1 MKHPLNIKLLTKTQ
15 ADAQPELAPGP
26 AEAPLE
32 AETASSLV
40 TAAAILSYRPDRKTV
55 LIALGALLAV
65 LAVLKVADWWT
76 TGRFEVGTNNA
87 YVRAEITSISPRIQ
101 GYVAK
106 IEVTD
111 NQSVQ
116 AGDLLLVLENAD
128 GSVKLAEAQAA
139 LAQAKS
145 DAAQA
150 RAQLGSQR
158 NLLETA
164 KTQLQAQGNRLNEV
178 AAGKDAA
185 AADAK
190 LALDE
195 LERDRDLAA
204 KGHYPQAR
212 VTTAETQSEAAKAAL
227 QQASAAVLSQR
238 SQIALARDGIN
249 RASTDVQAA
258 QAAVASADARVAAAE
273 ARVTSAELDT
283 GRAEIRAP
291 IAGIVANKTVSE
303 GQLLNPGQQTMAIVP
318 VDKAYVVANFK
329 ETQVA
334 RMHAGQPVELVVDAY
349 PGLKV
354 HGTVDSIAPASGAQ
368 FSLIPQ
374 DTATGNF
381 TKIVQR
387 IPVRIA
393 LAQDALETGL
403 MRPGLSVEA
412 TVSVKP
418 ASH

>member
-1 MKHPLNIKLLTKTQ
+1 MNKILNIKLPSR
-15 ADAQPELAPGP
+15 QPENTPAAELA
-26 AEAPLE
+26 AAP
-32 AETASSLV
+32 AETASSPVETRFGPLR
-40 TAAAILSYRPDRKTV
+40 LDRRTV
-55 LIALGALLAV
+55 LMALGALLAL
-65 LAVLKVADWWT
+65 LAIWKVTDWWM
-76 TGRFEVGTNNA
+76 TGRFEVATNNA

-106 IEVTD
+106 VAVTD
-111 NQSVQ
+111 NQAVE
-116 AGDLLLVLENAD
+116 AGDLLIVLESAD
-128 GSVKLAEAQAA
+128 QSARLAEAEAT

-150 RAQLGSQR
+150 RAQLAAQGT
-158 NLLETA
+158 LLESA
-164 KTQLQAQGNRLNEV
+164 KAQLQAQSNRLNEFS
-178 AAGKDAA
+178 AGKDAA

-190 LALDE
+190 LAVDE

-212 VTTAETQSEAAKAAL
+212 VTTAETQAEAAQAAL
-227 QQASAAVLSQR
+227 QQANAALVSQR
-238 SQIALARDGIN
+238 SQISLARAGIG
-249 RASTDVQAA
+249 RAENDVLAA
-258 QAAVASADARVAAAE
+258 RAAVESADARVKAAE
-273 ARVTSAELDT
+273 ARVEAARLDS

-291 IAGIVANKTVSE
+291 ISGIVANKTVSE

-318 VDKAYVVANFK
+318 VDKAYVIANFK

-334 RMHAGQPVELVVDAY
+334 RMHAGQPVELEVDAY
-349 PGLKV
+349 PGMKV

-393 LAQDALETGL
+393 LSPDALETGL

-418 ASH
+418 ARG

>member
-1 MKHPLNIKLLTKTQ
+1 VKHAPNIKMLNR
-15 ADAQPELAPGP
+15 QPVEPPTETTNEPAAAP
-26 AEAPLE
+26 
-32 AETASSLV
+32 AETASSPVL
-40 TAAAILSYRPDRKTV
+40 AAIGSYRPDRRTV
-55 LIALGALLAV
+55 LMALGALLAIFA
-65 LAVLKVADWWT
+65 LWKAIDWWT
-76 TGRFEVGTNNA
+76 TGRFEVSTNNA

-101 GYVAK
+101 GYVSK
-106 IEVTD
+106 IAVTD
-111 NQSVQ
+111 NQAVQ
-116 AGDLLLVLENAD
+116 AGDLLIVLENAD
-128 GSVKLAEAQAA
+128 GAAKLAEAEAA

-150 RAQLGSQR
+150 RAQLAAQR
-158 NLLETA
+158 NLLVSA
-164 KTQLQAQGNRLNEV
+164 QTQLQAQSNKLNEF
-178 AAGKDAA
+178 AAGKEAA

-190 LALDE
+190 LAQDE

-212 VTTAETQSEAAKAAL
+212 VTTAETQTEAAKAAL
-227 QQASAAVLSQR
+227 DQASAAVVSQR
-238 SQIALARDGIN
+238 SQIALARAGIS
-249 RASTDVQAA
+249 RAESDVMAA
-258 QAAVASADARVAAAE
+258 EAAVSSADARVAAAE
-273 ARVTSAELDT
+273 ARVASAKLDT
-283 GRAEIRAP
+283 NRAEIRAP

-318 VDKAYVVANFK
+318 VEKAYVVANFK

-334 RMHAGQPVELVVDAY
+334 RMHAGQPVELTVDAY
-349 PGLKV
+349 RGLKV

-393 LAQDALETGL
+393 LSPDALETGL

-418 ASH
+418 ARG

>member
-1 MKHPLNIKLLTKTQ
+1 M
-15 ADAQPELAPGP
+15 
-26 AEAPLE
+26 
-32 AETASSLV
+32 
-40 TAAAILSYRPDRKTV
+40 
-55 LIALGALLAV
+55 ALGALLAIFA
-65 LAVLKVADWWT
+65 LWKAIDWWT
-76 TGRFEVGTNNA
+76 TGRFEVSTNNA

-101 GYVAK
+101 GYVSK
-106 IEVTD
+106 IAVTD
-111 NQSVQ
+111 NQAVQ
-116 AGDLLLVLENAD
+116 AGDLLIVLENAD
-128 GSVKLAEAQAA
+128 GAAKLAEAEAA

-150 RAQLGSQR
+150 RAQLAAQR
-158 NLLETA
+158 NLLVSA
-164 KTQLQAQGNRLNEV
+164 QTQLQAQSNKLNEF
-178 AAGKDAA
+178 AAGKEAA

-190 LALDE
+190 LAQDE

-212 VTTAETQSEAAKAAL
+212 VTTAETQTEAAKAAL
-227 QQASAAVLSQR
+227 DQASAAVVSQR
-238 SQIALARDGIN
+238 SQIALARAGIS
-249 RASTDVQAA
+249 RAESDVMAA
-258 QAAVASADARVAAAE
+258 EAAVSSADARVAAAE
-273 ARVTSAELDT
+273 ARVASAKLDT
-283 GRAEIRAP
+283 NRAEIRAP

-318 VDKAYVVANFK
+318 VEKAYVVANFK

-334 RMHAGQPVELVVDAY
+334 RMHAGQPVELTVDAY
-349 PGLKV
+349 RGLKV

-393 LAQDALETGL
+393 LSPDALETGL

-418 ASH
+418 ARG

>member
-1 MKHPLNIKLLTKTQ
+1 MNKILNIKLPSRQ
-15 ADAQPELAPGP
+15 PPDAPAELAAAP
-26 AEAPLE
+26 AETVSSPVETPLGPFRIE
-32 AETASSLV
+32 
-40 TAAAILSYRPDRKTV
+40 RRTV
-55 LIALGALLAV
+55 LIALGALLAL
-65 LAVLKVADWWT
+65 LALWKVTDWWT
-76 TGRFEVGTNNA
+76 TGRFEVSTNNA

-101 GYVAK
+101 GYVSK
-106 IEVTD
+106 IAVTD
-111 NQSVQ
+111 NQAVK
-116 AGDLLLVLENAD
+116 AGDLLIVLENAD
-128 GSVKLAEAQAA
+128 GAAKLAEAQAA
-139 LAQAKS
+139 LAQSKS

-150 RAQLGSQR
+150 RAQLAAQR
-158 NLLETA
+158 NLLVSA
-164 KTQLQAQGNRLNEV
+164 QTQLQAQSNKLNEF

-190 LALDE
+190 LAQDE

-212 VTTAETQSEAAKAAL
+212 VTTAETQTEAAKAAL
-227 QQASAAVLSQR
+227 DQASAAIVSQR
-238 SQIALARDGIN
+238 SQIALARAGIS
-249 RASTDVQAA
+249 RAESDVMAA
-258 QAAVASADARVAAAE
+258 EAAVSSADARVAAAE
-273 ARVTSAELDT
+273 ARVASAKLDT

-291 IAGIVANKTVSE
+291 ISGIVANKTVSE

-334 RMHAGQPVELVVDAY
+334 RMRAGQPVELKVDAY
-349 PGLKV
+349 SGLKV

-393 LAQDALETGL
+393 LSPDALETGL

-418 ASH
+418 ARG